1 MHTPHLVSAPLEL
14 PAVPTAAMQ
23 ADSLQR
29 WHFTS
34 LERLELPGS
43 FKRVALNYQGIY
55 RDSKQEQ
62 SPWGQVEFGERE
74 VLGCYS
80 FGEWP
85 QSPATSRPPWP
96 KCGQYPKTES
106 ESLSHLG
113 CPSRVSPGERG
124 GQT

>member
-1 MHTPHLVSAPLEL
+1 MSAPLEL
-14 PAVPTAAMQ
+14 PAVPAAAMQ
-23 ADSLQR
+23 GDSLQR

-62 SPWGQVEFGERE
+62 SPWGQEEFSERE

-80 FGEWP
+80 FGERP

-106 ESLSHLG
+106 ESLSPTLAAPEG
-113 CPSRVSPGERG
+113 CPLEKGVAKND
-124 GQT
+124 